1 MKMLVLK
8 LIKTY
13 KSVFF
18 KCRQI
23 LGHTQK
29 GSVIA
34 QFPMLCTASCKR
46 MKSKEKFKAI
56 KVCLL
61 FFLFFLFCCVHNS
74 KQNTGK
80 SSINKYYVYYQIKL
94 KVCILCFCHYEDQAP
109 DTGF

>member
-61 FFLFFLFCCVHNS
+61 FFFSFL
-74 KQNTGK
+74 
-80 SSINKYYVYYQIKL
+80 
-94 KVCILCFCHYEDQAP
+94 LCAQ
-109 DTGF
+109 